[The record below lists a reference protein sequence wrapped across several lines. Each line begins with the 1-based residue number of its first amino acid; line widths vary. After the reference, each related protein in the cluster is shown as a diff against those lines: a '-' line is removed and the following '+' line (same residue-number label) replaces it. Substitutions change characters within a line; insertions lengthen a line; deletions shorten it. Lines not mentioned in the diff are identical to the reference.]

1 MIDQYLN
8 CLNFVN
14 VKLGAELQ
22 AKPKICYVTVSL
34 VA

>member
-22 AKPKICYVTVSL
+22 AKPKFRKVSYWESF
-34 VA
+34 